1 MRKITIKQYATLC
14 NISVVAAH
22 KRIKVWE
29 NNKKKYPEIKGIER
43 LANNFFMLKIN
54 TNKDFKNNSKI
65 ILK

>member
-29 NNKKKYPEIKGIER
+29 NNKKST
-43 LANNFFMLKIN
+43 LKLKVL
-54 TNKDFKNNSKI
+54 KD
-65 ILK
+65 